1 MNRVQE
7 VFKTSKPIIALL
19 HLLPL
24 PGDPEYDRQG
34 GMRKVVG
41 RAREELTALQDG
53 GVDGVM
59 IANEF
64 SLPYQSPVPAAI
76 VAAMANIIGELR
88 SKVKIPLGVNIVQDP
103 VNCIELAGAV
113 EADFAR
119 SMFTSVY
126 AGIGGIRQTSIA
138 SVIRRK
144 VELNCNDMLMF
155 YMVNPESDINLG
167 GTDNA
172 AIAKSLLFN
181 CRPDAMCIS
190 GSSAG
195 NGPDLSII
203 EEVRKVSDRVP
214 VFCNTGCN
222 IDNVEKVL
230 SVADGAFVGTGIKV
244 DRKFRNTVDPVMVEK
259 FMRKVELIRN
269 GQ

>member
-1 MNRVQE
+1 MNRVHKL
-7 VFKTSKPIIALL
+7 FKTTKPIIALL

-34 GMRKVVG
+34 GMRKVIN
-41 RAREELTALQDG
+41 RAREELKALQYG

-64 SLPYQSPVPAAI
+64 SLPYQSPAPAAI

-88 SKVKIPLGVNIVQDP
+88 AEVKIPFGVNIVQDP

-119 SMFTSVY
+119 SMFTSAYV
-126 AGIGGIRQTSIA
+126 GIGGIRQTSIA
-138 SVIRRK
+138 SVMRRK
-144 VELNCNDMLMF
+144 VELNLNDMLMF
-155 YMVNPESDINLG
+155 YMVNPESDVNLG
-167 GTDNA
+167 GTDNV
-172 AIAKSLLFN
+172 AIAKSLIFN
-181 CRPDAMCIS
+181 CQPDAMCIS
-190 GSSAG
+190 GRSAG
-195 NGPDLSII
+195 NNADLSII
-203 EEVRKVSDRVP
+203 EQVKAVSNGVP

-222 IDNVEKVL
+222 IDNVENVF

-259 FMRKVELIRN
+259 FMRKVETIRN

>member
-1 MNRVQE
+1 MNRVRE
-7 VFKTSKPIIALL
+7 VFKTDKPIIALL

-34 GMRKVVG
+34 GMRKVIE
-41 RAREELTALQDG
+41 RAREELRDLQNG

-64 SLPYQSPVPAAI
+64 SMPYQSPAPSAI
-76 VAAMANIIGELR
+76 VAAMANVVGELR
-88 SKVKIPLGVNIVQDP
+88 AEVKIPLGVNIVQDP
-103 VNCIELAGAV
+103 ANCIELAGAV

-126 AGIGGIRQTSIA
+126 VGLGGVRQTSIA
-138 SVIRRK
+138 STMRRK
-144 VELNCNDMLMF
+144 VELNRNDMLMF
-155 YMVNPESDINLG
+155 YMVNPESDVNLS

-172 AIAKSLLFN
+172 TIAKSLLFN

-190 GSSAG
+190 GRSAG
-195 NGPDLSII
+195 NGADLSII
-203 EEVRKVSDRVP
+203 EQVKAVSDGVP

-244 DRKFRNTVDPVMVEK
+244 DRKFRNAVDPVMVEK
-259 FMRKVELIRN
+259 FMRKVEIIRN